1 MMFFCLFFFCRTFS
15 QNCRNIELLSLNG
28 CTKITD
34 RYVHFSGVPVY
45 QKAFPKPSNPSL
57 SLSSAARVIA
67 SVSSVQSWSTWTLP
81 PVPQSPTCHSKLS
94 GKGSLLYTL
103 RYQLLSL
110 FDILSLIAVFF
121 FQFCHT
127 FIFTFL
133 LYFPPLPHLSLIF
146 VQFSSCQWGLSSAGA
161 T

>member
-1 MMFFCLFFFCRTFS
+1 MFLFFFWRTFS

-34 RYVHFSGVPVY
+34 RYVHCSGKPVY
-45 QKAFPKPSNPSL
+45 QKFFPNPSNPSL
-57 SLSSAARVIA
+57 SFSSAARVIA

-103 RYQLLSL
+103 RYQLSSL
-110 FDILSLIAVFF
+110 IDILSLIAVFF
-121 FQFCHT
+121 QFCRT
-127 FIFTFL
+127 FTVFF
-133 LYFPPLPHLSLIF
+133 PHLSLIL
-146 VQFSSCQWGLSSAGA
+146 VQFSLCQWGLSSAGA